1 MLEKMQNVLTE
12 WQNIFLKKIKIENKG
27 INHHFEGKDL
37 K

>member
-1 MLEKMQNVLTE
+1 MLEMQNVLTE

-27 INHHFEGKDL
+27 IKYHLEGKDL